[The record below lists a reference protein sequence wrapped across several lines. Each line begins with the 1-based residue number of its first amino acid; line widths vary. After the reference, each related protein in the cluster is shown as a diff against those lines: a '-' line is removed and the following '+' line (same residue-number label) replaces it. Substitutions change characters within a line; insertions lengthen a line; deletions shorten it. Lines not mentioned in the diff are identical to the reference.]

1 MPRPF
6 TLIAYRGGASEA
18 PENTCEALLRLA
30 RLRLPAELRLAVE
43 VDIRMTRDGELVA
56 MHDERIERTTTGRGK
71 VGDLRLAELRRVDAA
86 PGFGL
91 TGVRVPT
98 LEELLEVAPDVPLV
112 LDVHGTEAAL
122 PAALV
127 ACLRRHRRGD
137 LERII
142 VASELTRV
150 VHAVRQLLPA
160 LRTAATPRE
169 VRAKVLLER
178 ARLDVFATRGRV
190 WMVPERHGR
199 LRVLTPR
206 FARTACTSGDA
217 VWAWL
222 AENHAAAVRFKTLG
236 ATGVFTPCPAAIA
249 AVWGGT

>member
-1 MPRPF
+1 MPKSF

-43 VDIRMTRDGELVA
+43 VDIRTTRDGELVA
-56 MHDERIERTTTGRGK
+56 MHDERIDRTTTGRGK
-71 VGDLRLAELRRVDAA
+71 VAELTLAELRRVDAA
-86 PGFGL
+86 PGSGL

-98 LEELLEVAPDVPLV
+98 LEEVLDVAPDIPLV
-112 LDVHGTEAAL
+112 LDLHGSEAAL

-127 ACLRRHRRGD
+127 ASLRRHRRGG
-137 LERII
+137 LERIV

-150 VHAVRQLLPA
+150 VHAVRRFLPA

-178 ARLDVFATRGRV
+178 ARLDRFAARGRV
-190 WMVPERHGR
+190 WMIPECHGR
-199 LRVLTPR
+199 LRVLTRR
-206 FARTACTSGDA
+206 FAHTACASGDA

-222 AENHAAAVRFKTLG
+222 AEDHAAAMRFKTLG

-249 AVWGGT
+249 ALWG